1 MLSFYKATSA
11 LGCGLRQPPP
21 RAAFDS
27 RAATETGRAPPAV
40 GVGGTRRPPLLT
52 SNSVSLSPRRP
63 PSQSPGREIQPA
75 GNLLLSIVQNTKRAG
90 DGASFAGDLPL

>member
-52 SNSVSLSPRRP
+52 SNSVALNPLGGLSPPVATRAASLASRRRCGP
-63 PSQSPGREIQPA
+63 TFLSRHT
-75 GNLLLSIVQNTKRAG
+75 LLWGLA
-90 DGASFAGDLPL
+90 PLAV